1 MAILCLQDAAE
12 MFLRVLAEHVHAQIG
27 SMEKFDALLDK
38 IDRELELGVPARHL
52 PYRSALIRMN
62 KARVTFKHDGQLPVR
77 QEVEQFARDLESFFA
92 QVSRDHLDLDFAS
105 VSLAGLVIHQRTK
118 NHLQSAERALD
129 LGEYRAAI
137 HEAGRALKI
146 FEVYM
151 DRPSYPRLSWRSLMS
166 SGAGKRPSPGQP
178 DPLRDLHQLNLLA
191 GNYFERLEAELS
203 DHERQLKLLAWGI
216 NLAQYRRF
224 LRLTP
229 RVMMTMAR
237 TLILQ
242 GNIGEVPDEGPEAA
256 RFCVGFALEAV
267 LSMQENRLPNL
278 VFADEIPKRN
288 IVGPAEWEVIRRAP
302 IVVYPGEEGPLQEII
317 RTPEVGERLRRVVRV
332 GDREPY
338 EGYVTVRQD
347 EEPAFIEESAVRQPA
362 EINQAE

>member
-1 MAILCLQDAAE
+1 MLAEALTRRLQYAKHLHRLGSMQLETPTFAAEGLALLSLQDAAE
-12 MFLRVLAEHVHAQIG
+12 MFLRVLAEHVDAQIG
-27 SMEKFDALLDK
+27 SSETFDGLLNK
-38 IDRELELGVPARHL
+38 IDQALGAGTGPMPRRL
-52 PYRSALIRMN
+52 PFRSALVQLN
-62 KARVTFKHDGQLPVR
+62 KARVNFKHFGQLPVR
-77 QEVEQFARDLESFFA
+77 QDVDKFARDVEGFFRE
-92 QVSRDHLDLDFAS
+92 VSRDHLGLDFAS

-118 NHLQSAERALD
+118 NHLQSAERDLE

-146 FEVYM
+146 YEVYV
-151 DRPSYPRLSWRSLMS
+151 DRPSYPKLSWRALMS

-178 DPLRDLHQLNLLA
+178 DPLQDLHRLNLLA

-242 GNIGEVPDEGPEAA
+242 RNIGEVPDEGPEAA
-256 RFCVGFALEAV
+256 RFCVGFALAA
-267 LSMQENRLPNL
+267 R
-278 VFADEIPKRN
+278 
-288 IVGPAEWEVIRRAP
+288 G
-302 IVVYPGEEGPLQEII
+302 
-317 RTPEVGERLRRVVRV
+317 
-332 GDREPY
+332 
-338 EGYVTVRQD
+338 
-347 EEPAFIEESAVRQPA
+347 ESA
-362 EINQAE
+362 